1 MSFFDY
7 FRRKQKT
14 ATLAKDRLSII
25 VARER
30 ATTRGAPDYLP
41 QLQQELLAVI
51 ARYEK
56 IDLQEVGVRIDSSGG
71 CEVLEI
77 NRRSSAITG
86 VVTTEGAIATDTVVC
101 AAGAWSRRIGEM
113 LDMTVPV
120 TSVRRQIAFTEPL
133 ADMPATSPS
142 LTIDFPSNFTS
153 TPRGAASSSAGRTPR
168 VVATPSPTTASC
180 SPSAA

>member
-7 FRRKQKT
+7 FRRTQKT

-77 NRRSSAITG
+77 NIVLPDAAQAGKPLKPARTASA
-86 VVTTEGAIATDTVVC
+86 
-101 AAGAWSRRIGEM
+101 
-113 LDMTVPV
+113 
-120 TSVRRQIAFTEPL
+120 
-133 ADMPATSPS
+133 SPS
-142 LTIDFPSNFTS
+142 
-153 TPRGAASSSAGRTPR
+153 
-168 VVATPSPTTASC
+168 
-180 SPSAA
+180 

>member
-7 FRRKQKT
+7 FRRTQKT
-14 ATLAKDRLSII
+14 ASVAKDRLSII

-30 ATTRGAPDYLP
+30 ATTRGAADYLP

-77 NRRSSAITG
+77 NIVLPDAAQAKALKIT
-86 VVTTEGAIATDTVVC
+86 
-101 AAGAWSRRIGEM
+101 
-113 LDMTVPV
+113 
-120 TSVRRQIAFTEPL
+120 
-133 ADMPATSPS
+133 
-142 LTIDFPSNFTS
+142 
-153 TPRGAASSSAGRTPR
+153 SSAG
-168 VVATPSPTTASC
+168 A
-180 SPSAA
+180 SPS

>member
-7 FRRKQKT
+7 FRRTQKT

-77 NRRSSAITG
+77 NIVLPDAAQAKALKSAP
-86 VVTTEGAIATDTVVC
+86 
-101 AAGAWSRRIGEM
+101 AASA
-113 LDMTVPV
+113 
-120 TSVRRQIAFTEPL
+120 
-133 ADMPATSPS
+133 SPS
-142 LTIDFPSNFTS
+142 
-153 TPRGAASSSAGRTPR
+153 
-168 VVATPSPTTASC
+168 
-180 SPSAA
+180 

>member
-7 FRRKQKT
+7 FRRTHKT

-56 IDLQEVGVRIDSSGG
+56 IDLQEVAVRSDSAGG
-71 CEVLEI
+71 CELLEI
-77 NRRSSAITG
+77 NIVLPDAAQAKARKAERASSA
-86 VVTTEGAIATDTVVC
+86 
-101 AAGAWSRRIGEM
+101 
-113 LDMTVPV
+113 
-120 TSVRRQIAFTEPL
+120 
-133 ADMPATSPS
+133 SPS
-142 LTIDFPSNFTS
+142 
-153 TPRGAASSSAGRTPR
+153 
-168 VVATPSPTTASC
+168 
-180 SPSAA
+180 

>member
-7 FRRKQKT
+7 FRRKQNST
-14 ATLAKDRLSII
+14 ATMAKDRLSII

-77 NRRSSAITG
+77 NIVLPDAAQANARVGVTVSPRASA
-86 VVTTEGAIATDTVVC
+86 
-101 AAGAWSRRIGEM
+101 S
-113 LDMTVPV
+113 
-120 TSVRRQIAFTEPL
+120 
-133 ADMPATSPS
+133 
-142 LTIDFPSNFTS
+142 
-153 TPRGAASSSAGRTPR
+153 
-168 VVATPSPTTASC
+168 
-180 SPSAA
+180 

>member
-1 MSFFDY
+1 MAFFDY
-7 FRRKQKT
+7 FRRTQKT

-30 ATTRGAPDYLP
+30 ATTRNGAPDYLP

-77 NRRSSAITG
+77 NIVLPDAAQAKALGQARG
-86 VVTTEGAIATDTVVC
+86 LGA
-101 AAGAWSRRIGEM
+101 
-113 LDMTVPV
+113 
-120 TSVRRQIAFTEPL
+120 
-133 ADMPATSPS
+133 SPS
-142 LTIDFPSNFTS
+142 
-153 TPRGAASSSAGRTPR
+153 
-168 VVATPSPTTASC
+168 
-180 SPSAA
+180 